1 MKSASH
7 SFTFR
12 DMKRI
17 LLILILNIL
26 PALCMLARETVK
38 GIVVDS
44 HGDPIPGV
52 RVEIPGKNEFVFTDL
67 DGAFQIVLR
76 EPTKKLQFSYPG
88 FSQSTYNV
96 RPEMTVVLG
105 KGWAGHEKGGRVMY
119 DLEGGMGFNGK
130 ATFRSGNLEAKDIHT
145 FVMPGITIT
154 PGYQFNRHL
163 FVGIGTGAYLDLTK
177 LEEIEHY
184 SSRYESWQEFPFTGV
199 HVPLF
204 LTARWD
210 FGLTKKTAPYVDL
223 RVGYIRFFKSGEYGK
238 LSILY
243 NYGDNYST
251 SLVVDQENYGS
262 FFIAPSIGYRV
273 NIYKK
278 FGMNFGIRYMAG
290 MKKKYS
296 ATTKLYGYDSGE
308 TKSYEFIQRASDVL
322 LFNIGFDF

>member
-1 MKSASH
+1 
-7 SFTFR
+7 
-12 DMKRI
+12 MKRI
-17 LLILILNIL
+17 LLILILSIL
-26 PALCMLARETVK
+26 PAFSMLARETVK
-38 GIVVDS
+38 GIVVDA

-88 FSQSTYNV
+88 FSPSTYRV

-130 ATFRSGNLEAKDIHT
+130 ATFKSGNLEVRDIQT

-163 FVGIGTGAYLDLTK
+163 FVGIGTGAYLDFVK
-177 LEEIEHY
+177 YEEIEKY
-184 SSRYESWQEFPFTGV
+184 NYNSAYESWLDFPLVGV
-199 HVPLF
+199 HVPLY

-223 RVGYIRFFKSGEYGK
+223 RVGYIRFFKAGESGE
-238 LSILY
+238 LSY
-243 NYGDNYST
+243 MYEHGNNYS
-251 SLVVDQENYGS
+251 SYFIVDQVNHGS

-296 ATTKLYGYDSGE
+296 ATTEYSNNYNTE
-308 TKSYEFIQRASDVL
+308 ITKSYEFIQRASDVL